1 MSHRI
6 TRPAGGWAG
15 VTFLAVLLV
24 GGIGLTIANR
34 PASID
39 DRPDRDVTKEE
50 VTPRQQAAIEAQR
63 ATSTLIFN
71 LAFGSL
77 AALIGLRFSDKTAP
91 RLTGPVPVV
100 ASGLLGLSLYSA
112 HLLNSNID
120 FALTHGPIALIN
132 GPATEMPGAAQFWT
146 FVIAIFLLA
155 WWALSTR
162 KVGVASIA
170 IVVAGLTSSTASAAG
185 QEKPNLNACVTEWS
199 TGRRV
204 PLSTRGHASA
214 VTMVSNLQDRAKA
227 KVASG
232 ETCWFADSSLDGVR
246 REALDD
252 KVSEK
257 DLPAW
262 VEREVESL
270 VEQLKTPNIAPGELL
285 ERLLTAGAVWRSP
298 SGLLAIQSRIG
309 TVAAIATLIG
319 AGRDWRYYTDC
330 EIRLPAG
337 HYIVRFAKDGK
348 RIASD
353 QTVEI
358 LDGRRAAMVVNPM
371 P

>member
-6 TRPAGGWAG
+6 TRPAGGSAG
-15 VTFLAVLLV
+15 FTFLAVLLV

-39 DRPDRDVTKEE
+39 DRPDRDVTKED

-120 FALTHGPIALIN
+120 FALTHGPIGLIN

-185 QEKPNLNACVTEWS
+185 QEKQTLSTCVTAWS
-199 TGRRV
+199 TERRV

-214 VTMVSNLQDRAKA
+214 VTLVSHLQVRAKA
-227 KVASG
+227 EVPSD
-232 ETCWFADSSLDGVR
+232 ETCWFAGSSLDGVR

-252 KVSEK
+252 KVPEK

-262 VEREVESL
+262 VEREVASL
-270 VEQLKTPNIAPGELL
+270 VAELTTPNFSPGKFLETLL
-285 ERLLTAGAVWRSP
+285 VASAVWRQP

-309 TVAAIATLIG
+309 TVAAIATLVG

-330 EIRLPAG
+330 EIRLPEG
-337 HYIVRFAKDGK
+337 RYIVRFAKDGK
-348 RIASD
+348 RVGSD
-353 QTVEI
+353 QTVQIVNSRRMEI
-358 LDGRRAAMVVNPM
+358 VVNPT